1 MQAMPGIC
9 MWLGGVVL
17 LVGIFAIL
25 YEQESKKEQANEETS
40 YRSALVPEPAPLFAL
55 DPQAFCLPGRMS
67 LLGTYNFNCIPV
79 VPSGICILVHDKP
92 LTCGTAWSS
101 HAL

>member
-1 MQAMPGIC
+1 

-25 YEQESKKEQANEETS
+25 HEQESKKEQANEETS
-40 YRSALVPEPAPLFAL
+40 YRSALVPKPALLFAL

-67 LLGTYNFNCIPV
+67 LAPINSIAYLWCHQASASLSMTSPALV
-79 VPSGICILVHDKP
+79 VLQHGHHMP
-92 LTCGTAWSS
+92 
-101 HAL
+101 